1 VGVASHDLSVLEAI
15 GAALLQGVAIVYPI
29 SGLGHGVL
37 IGSLKHGAGADLAPA
52 NAEYLYAALR
62 IGVAIALVVH
72 YWRDWLR
79 IGRGLLG
86 TVVRRVSSPPERR
99 WAGLMVLAVVP
110 GCVAVAFL
118 APHARPLLNH
128 PQLAAA
134 CLTGNGVLMLVVWW
148 WWRRSPRAGGMSGVH
163 RARLTRGEQ
172 AEAFAS
178 ELSSLRAD
186 RALVL
191 GLLPLA
197 ALVPGVSGVALTVSV
212 ALVWGLTHEQ
222 SAHIALLLLTPM
234 LLTWGIS
241 ELPDLSAAEYDGVRT
256 KTLLAGVIAA
266 ATAYLTAALLV
277 RYFRRASLR
286 PFGYYCVLAGGL
298 SLIVLAA

>member
-1 VGVASHDLSVLEAI
+1 MASHDLSVLEAI

-52 NAEYLYAALR
+52 NARYLYAALH
-62 IGVAIALVVH
+62 IGVAAALFVH

-79 IGRGLLG
+79 IGRGLVG
-86 TVVRRVSSPPERR
+86 TVVRRASSPPERR
-99 WAGLMVLAVVP
+99 WAGLVVLAVVP
-110 GCVAVAFL
+110 GCVAVALL
-118 APHARPLLNH
+118 APHARSLLHH
-128 PQLAAA
+128 PRLAAA
-134 CLTGNGVLMLVVWW
+134 CLTGNGVLMLAVWW
-148 WWRRSPRAGGMSGVH
+148 WWRRSPRAGGLSGAH

-197 ALVPGVSGVALTVSV
+197 ALVPGVSGVAITVSV
-212 ALVWGLTHEQ
+212 ALLWGLTHEQ

-234 LLTWGIS
+234 LLTWGVS
-241 ELPDLSAAEYDGVRT
+241 QLPDLGAAEYDGVRT
-256 KTLLAGVIAA
+256 ATVLAVVIAA

-286 PFGYYCVLAGGL
+286 PFGYYCVLAGGV
-298 SLIVLAA
+298 SLILLAV